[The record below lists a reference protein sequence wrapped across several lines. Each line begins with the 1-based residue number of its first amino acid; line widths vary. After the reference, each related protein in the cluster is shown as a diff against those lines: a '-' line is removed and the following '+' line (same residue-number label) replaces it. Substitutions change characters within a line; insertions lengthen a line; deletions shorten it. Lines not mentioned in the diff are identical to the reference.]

1 MSALAVSR
9 VDHQLAYLREGV
21 RSDKG
26 LFRTLMAGRGRTLV
40 DAFENLENVAAED
53 CVAKHPRRNLVSA
66 RFNLSPAEG
75 KGHWQFAQI
84 DKDIYVVIADLA
96 YKDQREEVVPGEGM
110 IQFFFTVAGDLL
122 LGFTRPEP
130 LRINRP
136 SLLVLH
142 QPKGVDFEEWMPP
155 NASERWVAITLS
167 PQFLI
172 DHVCGSFGEVPAQ
185 LQSFI
190 ADTPDK
196 LAYCQL
202 PLNAPML
209 ELVTKL
215 VANPYGGTLGLL
227 YTEAVALELLCV
239 AVASFVSFTK
249 RPSDQY
255 SEREL
260 RCLHA
265 ARDLLVDQMA
275 PVPTT
280 RAVARRV
287 GLSETKL
294 KRGFRVIFGETVS
307 EFSLRCRMQHA
318 LALLRSRRQA
328 VARVGEAVGYAHQT
342 SFATAFRRHFGVSPR
357 DARRSAVEGV
367 EAM

>member
-1 MSALAVSR
+1 
-9 VDHQLAYLREGV
+9 
-21 RSDKG
+21 
-26 LFRTLMAGRGRTLV
+26 MAGRGRTLV
-40 DAFENLENVAAED
+40 DAFENLEKAAAED
-53 CVAKHPRRNLVSA
+53 CVAKHPHRNLVSA
-66 RFNLSPAEG
+66 RFNLSPTEG

-84 DKDIYVVIADLA
+84 DKGIYVVIADLA

-110 IQFFFTVAGDLL
+110 IQFFFTLSGDLS

-136 SLLVLH
+136 SLLVMH

-155 NASERWVAITLS
+155 NASERWVALTLT
-167 PQFLI
+167 PQFLVE
-172 DHVCGSFGEVPAQ
+172 HVCGSFGEVPAQ
-185 LQSFI
+185 LRSFI
-190 ADTPDK
+190 SDTPDK
-196 LAYCQL
+196 LAYRQL
-202 PLNAPML
+202 SLNAPML

-215 VANPYGGTLGLL
+215 MSNPYVGTLGLL
-227 YTEAVALELLCV
+227 YIEAVALELLCV
-239 AVASFVSFTK
+239 AVASFVSLSK
-249 RPSDQY
+249 QPGDQY

-265 ARDLLVDQMA
+265 ARDLLIEQMA

-280 RAVARRV
+280 RSVARRV

-318 LALLRSRRQA
+318 LVLLRSRRQA

-357 DARRSAVEGV
+357 DVRCSAAEGV
-367 EAM
+367 EAT